1 MPQNK
6 NRVVLPGSERSARP
20 GSRVVGAP
28 DPNELIE
35 ISVLV
40 RPAKPLDALTS
51 SKELGASAPHQ
62 RKYLSREEFAA
73 TYGADPNDLK
83 KIQAFAHDHNLTV
96 VEVSPA
102 RRTVVLSGTIAA
114 MSAAYGVYLA
124 NYEHADGAFRGRTG
138 PIFVPADLDGIVQ
151 GIFGFD
157 NRPQARP
164 HFRHFKP
171 KTDKTKQMRA
181 GSQPSYTPPQVAALY
196 NFPSGATGA
205 GECIGILE
213 FGGGY
218 TARDLN
224 TYFKQLGIP
233 VPSVTA
239 VSVDRV
245 HNKPAPGQ
253 DSPDTEVMLDIEV
266 AGSVAPGASIAVYF
280 SHFTE
285 RGWVDAVST
294 AVHDSQRKPSVLSI
308 SWGFAEGQDI
318 WSLAAI
324 QAVNEAFQAA
334 AAMGV
339 TICCA
344 AGDDGSRDQIN
355 DGLAHVDFPSTS
367 AYVLACGGTTLQSSG
382 NSISSETVWND
393 GSDGG
398 STGGGISDDVALPAW
413 QANSGIPPSVNPGH
427 HVGRGVPDVAGN
439 ADPETGYQVLAD
451 GQSGIVGGTSAVAP
465 LWAGL
470 IARINQL
477 LGTPVGFLNPLL
489 YSQVSTAKAF
499 HDITQGNND
508 ITGDIGGYSAGPGW
522 DACTGLGSPDGM
534 AIAAALTG
542 AASAAVGT
550 RAATI
555 GER

>member
-1 MPQNK
+1 MPQHK
-6 NRVVLPGSERSARP
+6 NRVVLPGSERSVRP

-40 RPAKPLDALTS
+40 RPSKPLDTLAS
-51 SKELGASAPHQ
+51 AKELGASAPHQ
-62 RKYLSREEFAA
+62 RRYLSREEFAA
-73 TYGADPNDLK
+73 TYGANPNDLN

-102 RRTVVLSGTIAA
+102 RRTVVLSGTVAA

-124 NYEHADGAFRGRTG
+124 SY
-138 PIFVPADLDGIVQ
+138 VPDDLDGIVQ

-181 GSQPSYTPPQVAALY
+181 SSQPSYTPPQVAALY

-218 TARDLN
+218 TTRDLN

-233 VPSVTA
+233 APSVTA
-239 VSVDRV
+239 VSVDGV

-266 AGSVAPGASIAVYF
+266 AGSVAPGASLAVYF

-285 RGWVDAVST
+285 RGWVDAVTT

-318 WSLAAI
+318 WSGAAI
-324 QAVNEAFQAA
+324 QAVNEAFQAG

-339 TICCA
+339 TVCWA
-344 AGDDGSRDQIN
+344 AGDDG
-355 DGLAHVDFPSTS
+355 
-367 AYVLACGGTTLQSSG
+367 
-382 NSISSETVWND
+382 
-393 GSDGG
+393 
-398 STGGGISDDVALPAW
+398 
-413 QANSGIPPSVNPGH
+413 
-427 HVGRGVPDVAGN
+427 
-439 ADPETGYQVLAD
+439 
-451 GQSGIVGGTSAVAP
+451 
-465 LWAGL
+465 
-470 IARINQL
+470 AR
-477 LGTPVGFLNPLL
+477 
-489 YSQVSTAKAF
+489 A
-499 HDITQGNND
+499 QG
-508 ITGDIGGYSAGPGW
+508 
-522 DACTGLGSPDGM
+522 
-534 AIAAALTG
+534 
-542 AASAAVGT
+542 
-550 RAATI
+550 
-555 GER
+555 E